1 MKADKK
7 TPLNSPEI
15 LPSGSSSLPFYWKL
29 FTTSF
34 LLSACTFGGGFVIIT
49 MMKRKFVEEYHWL
62 KEDEML
68 DLTAI
73 AQSSPGPLA
82 VNASIV
88 VGYRLK
94 KVRGALAATLGT
106 ILPPLLII
114 SILSLCYNYVKDNP
128 YVAIA
133 LKVMR
138 AGVAAVILDVVWSLA
153 RNVIYTKSLLWIA
166 VMIISFLCSY
176 VFGVDAIII
185 ILACAG
191 IGLANTLLKPSAGKK
206 TSS

>member
-1 MKADKK
+1 MKSKK
-7 TPLNSPEI
+7 EKKEMLI
-15 LPSGSSSLPFYWKL
+15 FYWKL
-29 FTTSF
+29 FTTTF

-73 AQSSPGPLA
+73 AQSAPGPLA

-94 KVRGALAATLGT
+94 KMKGALAATLGT
-106 ILPPLLII
+106 ILPPLII
-114 SILSLCYNYVKDNP
+114 VSILSLCYNYVKDNP

-153 RNVIYTKSLLWIA
+153 RNVIQTRNLLWIS
-166 VMIISFLCSY
+166 VMVICFLCSY
-176 VFGVDAIII
+176 VFGLETVLM

-191 IGLANTLLKPSAGKK
+191 IGLVYTFVQPKKPSD
-206 TSS
+206 SPD

>member
-7 TPLNSPEI
+7 TLLNSPET
-15 LPSGSSSLPFYWKL
+15 LSSDSSSLPFYWKL

-94 KVRGALAATLGT
+94 KIRGALAATLGT

-114 SILSLCYNYVKDNP
+114 SILSLFYNYVKDNP

-153 RNVIYTKSLLWIA
+153 RNVIYTKSLLWIT

-185 ILACAG
+185 ILVCAG
-191 IGLANTLLKPSAGKK
+191 IGLANTLLKPSADKK